1 MSHVNRYIKNNFV
14 LKKNKINRVLRKLSS
29 IIHFLKLFG
38 ARALAEQ
45 FLKSK
50 IISQWY
56 YLTFTLLSIYLL
68 FVSIMFF

>member
-1 MSHVNRYIKNNFV
+1 MSHVNRYIKNNFF

-38 ARALAEQ
+38 AHALAEQ

>member
-1 MSHVNRYIKNNFV
+1 MSHVNRYIKNNFI

-50 IISQWY
+50 IISQ
-56 YLTFTLLSIYLL
+56 
-68 FVSIMFF
+68 